1 VRKRLPRAVALV
13 PTSSAATLLPLA
25 LALVYL
31 YGAPGHAPKTRAA
44 MLGAMS
50 TAETRSASPL
60 LIGGEPAVTLVR
72 PKPADPSKP
81 GFLEATVLPG
91 NGMNLLQVKAY
102 LRGKGDIDLLS
113 APNLP
118 DAKNLLENQNDVFGN
133 KSFSMG
139 GAILLPYPNRIRG
152 KLSPD
157 GKTLETTIDGKTMSL
172 PANWKGK
179 KPGAEVHAMHG
190 LILSAHFQDVMAHN
204 GPVESSVSA
213 FLRGGN
219 FDGHWPSK
227 TDVGVRMILRSDAL
241 DVIVTAKNVGNER
254 LPMAVSFHPYFSF
267 PSGQRAQARLHLP
280 AGMRTVVNNYDDVFP
295 TGKVVPVKGTPYD
308 FTAPSGAALGP
319 ALYLDD
325 CFTDLKRNAA
335 SNAVIEIIDRAAHY
349 GLRLIAMSPQIK
361 AIQVY
366 APPDKNYVVVE
377 PQFNLADPFN
387 TKIWG
392 KRNTGMVFLQPGQS
406 VSWHVRMELF
416 TPAQ

>member
-1 VRKRLPRAVALV
+1 MRKRLLRVLLLASNRKSLVFLSLAVALISLHAV
-13 PTSSAATLLPLA
+13 PSRASKARTAKSGAMLSAETSSTI
-25 LALVYL
+25 
-31 YGAPGHAPKTRAA
+31 
-44 MLGAMS
+44 
-50 TAETRSASPL
+50 

-72 PKPADPSKP
+72 PKLADKTKPS
-81 GFLEATVLPG
+81 FLEAVVLPG

-102 LRGKGDIDLLS
+102 LPGKGDINLLDAPDLQG
-113 APNLP
+113 
-118 DAKNLLENQNDVFGN
+118 AKDLLENQNDAFGN

-152 KLSPD
+152 KLSAD
-157 GKTLETTIDGKTMSL
+157 DKTIETMIDGKMMSL

-190 LILSAHFQDVMAHN
+190 LIMSAHFQDVKEHN
-204 GPVESSVSA
+204 GPAESSVSA
-213 FLRGGN
+213 FLHGGN

-227 TDVGVRMILRSDAL
+227 TDVGVRMILKSDAL

-254 LPMAVSFHPYFSF
+254 LPMAISFHPYFRF
-267 PSGQRAQARLHLP
+267 PSGERAQARLHLP
-280 AGMRTVVNNYDDVFP
+280 ADMRVLVNNYDDVFP
-295 TGKVVPVKGTPYD
+295 TGKVVSVRGTPYN
-308 FTAPSGAALGP
+308 FTAPNGAAFGP
-319 ALYLDD
+319 TLYMDD

-335 SNAVIEIIDRAAHY
+335 GNAVIEITDPAAHY
-349 GLRLIAMSPQIK
+349 GLRLIGMSPQIK

-392 KRNTGMVFLQPGQS
+392 RRNTGMVFLQPGQS
-406 VSWHVRMELF
+406 VSWHVRLELF
-416 TPAQ
+416 VPAQ